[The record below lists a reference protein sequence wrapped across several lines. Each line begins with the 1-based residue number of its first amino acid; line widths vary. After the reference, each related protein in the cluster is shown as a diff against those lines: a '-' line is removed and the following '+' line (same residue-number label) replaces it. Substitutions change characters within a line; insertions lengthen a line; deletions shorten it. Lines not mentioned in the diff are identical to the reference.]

1 MSKTLYG
8 DAFIFFKLDSVD
20 VGEPDQL
27 HDIFD
32 LAIQNG
38 AKPLKTPHPLN
49 VFKRVLNGL
58 DKDERFEKSYIVYRG
73 ICRRPVRVFQLK
85 NERIE
90 T

>member
-32 LAIQNG
+32 WAIQNG
-38 AKPLKTPHPLN
+38 AKPLEISHPLN
-49 VFKRVLNGL
+49 VFQRVLNGL
-58 DKDERFEKSYIVYRG
+58 ERDGRFEKSYISYRG
-73 ICRRPVRVFQLK
+73 VYKRPVRLFQLK